1 MSEPGKA
8 ADPVPKAADDFVTKY
23 KVRHL
28 TLGIRAHLAVE
39 DVEKL
44 LTSLL
49 NRLGLFAP
57 SLCFDHLRGV

>member
-28 TLGIRAHLAVE
+28 TLGDTSPPRRRRCGKITDFFIEPFGSFRAIIVL
-39 DVEKL
+39 
-44 LTSLL
+44 
-49 NRLGLFAP
+49 
-57 SLCFDHLRGV
+57 